1 MLFSK
6 KNREKRLIIEILS
19 SNQRDRF
26 LIPGDN
32 CLLLR
37 ILVDSESC
45 GTDSLLRDAHNMSD
59 IFVIFPYF
67 VKDEEEGIMN
77 SLANQRDRF

>member
-1 MLFSK
+1 MANH
-6 KNREKRLIIEILS
+6 KNKEK
-19 SNQRDRF
+19 N
-26 LIPGDN
+26 N
-32 CLLLR
+32 YLLPR

-45 GTDSLLRDAHNMSD
+45 GTDSLLCDAHDTSD

-77 SLANQRDRF
+77 SLGMMLPDNL